1 MPSQFE
7 CFQDGCSFLVR
18 ADTDEEVVHLVRE
31 HASFAHDISLDAD
44 SIEAEIEDV

>member
-18 ADTDEEVVHLVRE
+18 ADTDEEIVHLVAE
-31 HASFAHDISLDAD
+31 HARFAHDISIEQET
-44 SIEAEIEDV
+44 IEAEIEHV